1 MSAQDESDDS
11 TNPRDAANPAGDG
24 TSNSP
29 GGEPKAAPKL
39 DERLSPELLQALA
52 DTRIELACNFNTEE
66 TFRLLASMG
75 ANLSVLATGE
85 STAKFTD
92 HQVTSAMQKLATGEI
107 DQAIFFCPETVQHF
121 RSVAEQRLKPARLD
135 GILADIDTF
144 ASNQATSA
152 TLEQF
157 GAVASIMRD
166 EQHRPVHFE
175 WRKTLTFF
183 DQHYQVANRNM
194 MLFGDDRWKEH
205 QTSLVAGLEA
215 RGANVSCVN
224 VSTWNSRLGNKATQQ
239 QISLTIDRIASRQT
253 DVLFV
258 DDFEQV
264 DALSTAAFNSSQES
278 AFRQSL
284 DEHVILIQN
293 IRSPEMDST
302 SERIPVDFE
311 FVGYDPVLVASKL
324 GQFIPDLI
332 RIKRNLHGNG

>member
-1 MSAQDESDDS
+1 MSPQDESDDT
-11 TNPRDAANPAGDG
+11 TNPRDSANSAGDG
-24 TSNSP
+24 TSNSQSESKS
-29 GGEPKAAPKL
+29 GPKL
-39 DERLSPELLQALA
+39 DERLSPVLQQALKG
-52 DTRIELACNFNTEE
+52 TRIELACNFNLNE
-66 TFRLLASMG
+66 TFELLASMG
-75 ANLSVLATGE
+75 AILSVFATGE

-92 HQVTSAMQKLATGEI
+92 SRVTSAMQKLATGEI

-144 ASNQATSA
+144 SSNQATSA
-152 TLEQF
+152 KLEQF

-166 EQHRPVHFE
+166 EQHRPVHFD

-224 VSTWNSRLGNKATQQ
+224 VSTWNSRLDDDATQR
-239 QISLTIDRIASRQT
+239 QISSTIDRIASRQT

-258 DDFEQV
+258 DEFEPV
-264 DALSTAAFNSSQES
+264 DALSMAAFHSSQES

-293 IRSPEMDST
+293 IRSPEIDST
-302 SERIPVDFE
+302 SDRIPVDFE

-324 GQFIPDLI
+324 GQFIPELI
-332 RIKRNLHGNG
+332 RAKRNLRGPG